1 MGKSLDELRK
11 KIYGSAAPD
20 QKTVQE
26 VRNKAMEVTTP
37 VQKYGD
43 IGSSYKSGTSGSAQS
58 SFTTPAAG
66 NLEALKSQQEQAKKE
81 RDEAHQA
88 FLNLYALESNPDTA
102 ASAATRYEKYSTA
115 EDARKAWKAADSA
128 YQDALNAYYEAENKS
143 KLTDLSADKKL
154 TATYESAK
162 ELEADLKKVQEA
174 TITAGATGNADASDL
189 AYLKKKYGVSG
200 DSVFSLQESLQK
212 KLDTLSQ
219 ELKTGGYSYERL
231 SGFQE
236 REAKKTE
243 YETQKAEWEE
253 FAGDHPVASSA
264 LSVLASPF
272 QGIDFVRMIGSSGG
286 NGDSEDAENY
296 VPPNV
301 YDADIVNFVNT
312 VRGTVSKEIE
322 ENTDWELFGQNV
334 ASFLYQTGMSITDSA
349 TQVAALGPASI
360 YFMGASSAANRAANV
375 IERGGTTQ
383 QAFVGGL
390 AAGVAEGLF
399 EKVSI
404 DRLLDPSK
412 FNTRTVK
419 DALKSIGAQSLVEG
433 SEETFTEISNILTDA
448 AVMGSDSSFS
458 LSVQAYENAG
468 MSEEEAK
475 KQAFLDSVGQVIWAG
490 VGGAL
495 SGVSLGGARI
505 TFSKAQETANAYKT
519 GAQLKTRMSNG
530 VDTSVFSEIQ
540 KGMDAPEGSEARLL
554 AESAQK
560 QLDSKKRVSNA
571 TLGRLV
577 WANQGN
583 VVKDVQA
590 VQSTGETTPETQE
603 LLTKVAQELQ
613 TSGTLTSATA
623 SELHTVAAQDVV
635 GAVSVQEKEAAAKA
649 ANPEADVQSAAVTA
663 FTDMGMKLK
672 TAQEK
677 AEIVT
682 RLMDGEEVSNRDINK
697 LNPTS
702 PAMRQVFSQLTGVE
716 FPAGKITQE
725 ALYNLYRSAKDVKTT
740 EQVIAEVESAD
751 AELQGAREILDS
763 QLPDGVT
770 VDTILQSAVS
780 GMSSSQP
787 ANDAEA
793 ARILGE
799 QLGEIDVNGA
809 PLVSFSAFSEMYRS
823 RVNEKATREELA
835 RAYDQYRREV
845 QTGQFQGKRQT
856 RAEFAQ
862 TIRSAPGGAQL
873 TDAEIDALFQ
883 QVQDAN
889 RSGEDGYDRYAL
901 NESERLQKKL
911 LNRVPEAQREKT
923 AAEMSRRGELDRA
936 AKYMSAVLKDLGI
949 APGVVV
955 EYGDENTRLADAFV
969 ASDGT
974 IHFNGDK
981 ISGASMMQYILGHE
995 LTHTASRIA
1004 GGTSVADTVI
1014 EVFRKLYDAGVLSG
1028 QTEHWMADVDGRL
1041 DTLQRRYR
1049 QHAKA
1054 VGDNADVIDRA
1065 YVREEL
1071 AADLM
1076 RQVFV
1081 SEDLMSRL
1089 AGERPSLLM
1098 RARRTADRI
1107 LAKLTGN
1114 EDLRTVVSAR
1124 DELKRLGDLFEKT
1137 LRKSEAEATYRSGQV
1152 IETEDGSPVAVS
1164 EENGDMKFSL
1174 GSFDEH
1180 GRNVLRS
1187 WMTRAV
1193 RRGDLT
1199 QEDADSIMESMET
1212 IYRVCREHQ
1221 TEYAPFDNWSEA
1233 KVVTDDKGRPVF
1245 SVVKANGDYAMN
1257 LDFSTVC
1264 KKRRTLDAVLNE
1276 LVRNGWASENRIAED
1291 QMVKINDI
1299 IRAHG
1304 FETACALCFVDSKR
1318 FRQDKIA
1325 GDFTEMYN
1333 RAVKSLVP
1341 DGSDIPVNTFD
1352 FAGRGL
1358 TDQENGLD
1366 MRPASDL
1373 DFSGLRDTM
1382 AEFGNQTVSYK
1393 IAKYLMDH
1401 PADRRLL
1408 DKSDFLS
1415 SAGFNV
1421 ISREKPGILSLF
1433 NSKKGSGGPKS
1444 TFGDVQ
1450 YLNEI
1455 IRSRTFNAKKAFSV
1469 GGVRIQ
1475 SFSDYVPRM
1484 VFDYVQMIGDLS
1496 AKKLP
1501 AHSYTKEELFVKQF
1515 GLTGIKINMSLI
1527 PRVVEDGIAP
1537 GLDSR
1542 GDYIWADESFD
1553 FNTAVEIQ
1561 GAEGYSRNCG
1571 TIAVGISD
1579 EHIRAMMSDD
1589 RIRMI
1594 IPYHK
1599 SGLNP
1604 VVAELNNIDSFVD
1617 YTGSQNTRYSDGRK
1631 IEDKKILKTIPDF
1644 NQEMRHLGDPR
1655 AAAESYVRF
1664 CESKG
1669 YLPKFDQFAYQQ
1681 VGGVFV
1687 EENGQ
1692 RVIDPNYYKLL
1703 EDFTVY
1709 DNGEYVGQEAVRP
1722 VYPAEDSA
1730 FGSMADLI
1738 LRGLDEDAVLEG
1750 RRDAEVASIVREVED
1765 TLGDVRAPGLRGGDG
1780 RDTMNTSR
1788 YSLGEDLAY
1797 GAEQRESAEEFRRRS
1812 LREGYAVL
1820 SFGGAEFAFRRGRG
1834 SVLSGMELGDAEK
1847 AGRDTPAGET
1857 ERELTALGIPC
1868 DVISGPVFWNN
1879 GSVTRERVIQEAT
1892 TAAGRHVFIDENTSL
1907 PPREIAGHE
1916 AFHFWSKSGDAEDYK
1931 DTVLENL
1938 NFTSPAFQKFQ
1949 SDIAEA
1955 YLGTQADLA
1964 DERQYAKLL
1973 EELLAYISGKIH
1985 AGGQDDALRPMLRDY
2000 DSVVRAW
2007 EDLVGG
2013 RTSGQARYALPDR
2026 DLSFA
2031 EQVDLT
2037 LLNKFNEVMAP
2048 GRSGQYGSAE
2058 SALYVAR
2065 EPNSLLQDIGFGDL
2079 PIVITQQHVRQI
2091 TGRREDAD
2099 GRVANEHNHQLTQG
2113 QVSRIPELL
2122 QNPAAILRA
2131 KGRPGSAVIVT
2142 EETDYKGRPV
2152 IIPIK
2157 SNGMDLVYDGMIG
2170 PAHVITSMYGRDNFG
2185 KFFADA
2191 VNSGDLLYADKK
2203 RIDPILT
2210 TAGYQSSGLLS
2221 GIDSQTILGQ
2231 ITPNVNTRE
2240 RRYAL
2245 SDAELDDILSLTGDA
2260 FDEALLRWLDRNTSY
2275 DDIGELLDISF
2286 DELSTRSGQPSDTE
2300 STERGSEPVRN
2311 IVLRAGLSDG
2321 YTADGNSAV
2330 MTQSR
2335 IDREIK
2341 DSGASSIGYARKYIT
2356 RIRPTDFLDMT
2367 VSSRNVGREV
2377 FDNNP
2382 NLSSYHQRMSDYD
2395 YVDALKSE
2403 LQTPYLS
2410 INMAS
2415 GQIIGHEGRHRVR
2428 ALEMAGIQSV
2438 EIVVEF
2444 HDENGYLVK
2453 TPNGEQNRINTIPEM
2468 EVSAQFDTDVG
2479 TVLRDI
2485 IPLNEDHRAEIEAT
2499 YGETATPD
2507 AGIRYSIT
2515 PEFEQWYKENYG
2527 VDGDIT
2533 DAQLRRAM
2541 KRQDRKV
2548 QRAEERA
2555 QAARSKAKVDAENT
2569 LTAWL
2574 IYYKKN
2580 MRRLNRD
2587 LQKKSADRVAELRK
2601 EKAQAL
2607 QDKDLAWRIYHEAA
2621 IREQRDAARRA
2632 EKDLRKEMTQEK
2644 RDAVRT
2650 ATEVERAKA
2659 AVQHDADVMAFK
2671 RQAAARLRVKD
2682 TRYAEQK
2689 ERTKDQVRLKRK
2701 AAERALKDSRQA
2713 AKKRAELE
2721 AKNGVVKT
2729 IREIPAQRKRIEKLQ
2744 EQAAN
2749 LKTLFRP
2756 AYAAFVNQA
2765 KSIDDFA
2772 KRQSGGVLSSTLVN
2786 VLGGSSTTIESVFKR
2801 GLVDRS
2807 GNRIGDAMKNVFL
2820 VWDGKKVDE
2829 AKQALLQD
2837 YMLHAHNV
2845 DRMSFVKNAR
2855 AKLEA
2860 FETENPWLRDMD
2872 QREFARLVAM
2882 TETEIQETGKKK
2894 AHDLAVEYA
2903 KLLDR
2908 YNRSQ
2913 DKPIFADANGN
2924 AVTAETSQAI
2934 VEQYLAENPWL
2945 EEKAQGIY
2953 DWWDQFMRT
2962 WAVGD
2967 SLTLEQYEIMREIY
2981 PHYVPTYRADK
2992 KGVGAANFVGAGGA
3006 TIGTAVKKAKGGFS
3020 EVVNIED
3027 SFANLANKIIRL
3039 ARTNELYKNIID
3051 TALLEDGA
3059 DSNVAD
3065 MAVFDWDSVT
3075 MGDSYKTES
3084 GEIVSAFSNGFDM
3097 SDRVDEAERPGLL
3110 KVKDGYKLSAW
3121 YDGQLLSAYIS
3132 EDLYKSIARVTGS
3145 DANDFSR
3152 AFLKVG
3158 NALTGTM
3165 KTAITG
3171 INPAFA
3177 VRNISRDLPTAVV
3190 NSISGAAFLKYYG
3203 RALSE
3208 MKRNSDNWQVFQAL
3222 GGTHAG
3228 YYNNNKGFA
3237 GAMAQRDNV
3246 LAKAGTALGRF
3257 NDITEAQTRFAEY
3270 LATIDR
3276 LGDTYENRLLGIK
3289 NAAEVTVDFSR
3300 KGWLGK
3306 YINAWVPYWNPAVQG
3321 IDKVVRSMVDSPDGS
3336 KVWKQ
3341 ASRTLGRA
3349 ALGTVMLEAILQVV
3363 LAALGRR
3370 DEWEQLDDRT
3380 KDTYY
3385 CIPMADSYTF
3395 LKIPKNREWGAILGT
3410 PFMRMLEWAN
3420 GRDNPFENYLET
3432 SIIPN
3437 FLPPLPSDTIGF
3449 SQWNDLSTNEDF
3461 AGRAIVPYAYE
3472 QGSLTEQYD
3481 ADTSVVA
3488 KFIAQHLNFSPMQLD
3503 YLINDYFGDFGE
3515 MFQKATAPS
3524 TWSGDS
3530 GVSEFGKSAADI
3542 FFGGFEADA
3551 RYSNAAVSKYYDTMD
3566 ELSRVVQDKKNHMG
3580 SEDYKETIEYQTQSA
3595 INKLYGNA
3603 ITDLNTEIRNLP
3615 AGEEKD
3621 AAKAEIARLASEA
3634 LDFYEQSLAGNVESP
3649 KLQAEYNEYAPSVR
3663 NALIDLD
3670 DYSTE
3675 YRFKP
3680 TGDASDSYTDPTDD
3694 TREYVLSED
3703 QKDKFHE
3710 IYVEQYNDMACDLIN
3725 QSTYRGSKPEE
3736 KAEMLEGLRDDV
3748 LDATKE
3754 EFFLWLERT
3763 KARSTPKS

>member
-20 QKTVQE
+20 QKTVKE
-26 VRNKAMEVTTP
+26 VRNKALEVTTT

-43 IGSSYKSGTSGSAQS
+43 IGSSYKSGTSGSTQS
-58 SFTTPAAG
+58 SFTNPVAG

-81 RDEAHQA
+81 REEAYQA
-88 FLNLYALESNPDTA
+88 FLNLYALESNPETA
-102 ASAATRYEKYSTA
+102 ASASTRYEKYSTA

-174 TITAGATGNADASDL
+174 AITAGATGNADASDL
-189 AYLKKKYGVSG
+189 AYRKKKYGVSG

-219 ELKTGGYSYERL
+219 DLKAGGYSYERL

-296 VPPNV
+296 VPPNA
-301 YDADIVNFVNT
+301 YDADVVNFVNT

-360 YFMGASSAANRAANV
+360 YFMGASSAANQAANV

-590 VQSTGETTPETQE
+590 VQSTGETTQETQE

-682 RLMDGEEVSNRDINK
+682 RLMGGEEVSNRDINK

-901 NESERLQKKL
+901 SESERLQKKL

-1028 QTEHWMADVDGRL
+1028 QTERWMADVDGHL

-1054 VGDNADVIDRA
+1054 VGDNADAIDRA

-1081 SEDLMSRL
+1081 SQDLMARL

-1098 RARRTADRI
+1098 RARRAANRV

-1114 EDLRTVVSAR
+1114 EDLRTVVAAR

-1137 LRKSEAEATYRSGQV
+1137 LRKSEAEATYRVGQV

-1174 GSFDEH
+1174 STYDAQ
-1180 GRNVLRS
+1180 GRETLQNWLE
-1187 WMTRAV
+1187 TAV
-1193 RRGDLT
+1193 ERGDLT
-1199 QEDADSIMESMET
+1199 REDADSIAVSLEE

-1221 TEYAPFDNWSEA
+1221 AEYAPFDNWSEA
-1233 KVVTDDKGRPVF
+1233 KVVTDEKGRPVF
-1245 SVVKANGDYAMN
+1245 SVVKANGEYALN

-1276 LVRNGWASENRIAED
+1276 LVRNGWASVNPIAD
-1291 QMVKINDI
+1291 TQMVKINDI

-1325 GDFTEMYN
+1325 ANFTEMYN
-1333 RAVKSLVP
+1333 RAVRSLVP
-1341 DGSDIPVNTFD
+1341 AGSNIPVNTFD
-1352 FAGRGL
+1352 FSGRGSQ
-1358 TDQENGLD
+1358 TQEGGLET
-1366 MRPASDL
+1366 RPTEDL
-1373 DFSGLRDTM
+1373 DLSGLQKTM
-1382 AEFGNQTVSYK
+1382 SRFGDKTVSYK
-1393 IAKYLMDH
+1393 IAKHLLEN
-1401 PADRRLL
+1401 PGDRRLL

-1415 SAGFNV
+1415 SSGFNV
-1421 ISREKPGILSLF
+1421 IAREKPDILSLF
-1433 NSKKGSGGPKS
+1433 NAKKGSGGPKS

-1455 IRSRTFNAKKAFSV
+1455 IASRSFNAEKAFSV
-1469 GGVRIQ
+1469 GGVRLQ

-1484 VFDYVQMIGDLS
+1484 VFDYAQVVSDLS
-1496 AKKLP
+1496 AKQLP
-1501 AHSYTKEELFVKQF
+1501 AQAYTKEELFVKQF

-1527 PRVVEDGIAP
+1527 PRVDADGIAP

-1542 GDYIWADESFD
+1542 GDYTWADESFD
-1553 FNTAVEIQ
+1553 FDTAMEIQ
-1561 GAEGYSRNCG
+1561 KADGYSRNCG
-1571 TIAVGISD
+1571 TVAVGISD
-1579 EHIRAMMSDD
+1579 EHIRTLMADD

-1604 VVAELNNIDSFVD
+1604 VVANLNNISRFRD
-1617 YTGSQNTRYSDGRK
+1617 YTKYQNTRNGNG
-1631 IEDKKILKTIPDF
+1631 KKLSEAEAKEVPDF
-1644 NQEMRHLGDPR
+1644 NQEMRRLGDPR
-1655 AAAESYVRF
+1655 AAAEAYVRF

-1722 VYPAEDSA
+1722 VYPPEDAA

-1765 TLGDVRAPGLRGGDG
+1765 TLGDVR
-1780 RDTMNTSR
+1780 
-1788 YSLGEDLAY
+1788 
-1797 GAEQRESAEEFRRRS
+1797 
-1812 LREGYAVL
+1812 V
-1820 SFGGAEFAFRRGRG
+1820 
-1834 SVLSGMELGDAEK
+1834 
-1847 AGRDTPAGET
+1847 
-1857 ERELTALGIPC
+1857 
-1868 DVISGPVFWNN
+1868 
-1879 GSVTRERVIQEAT
+1879 
-1892 TAAGRHVFIDENTSL
+1892 
-1907 PPREIAGHE
+1907 
-1916 AFHFWSKSGDAEDYK
+1916 
-1931 DTVLENL
+1931 
-1938 NFTSPAFQKFQ
+1938 
-1949 SDIAEA
+1949 
-1955 YLGTQADLA
+1955 
-1964 DERQYAKLL
+1964 
-1973 EELLAYISGKIH
+1973 
-1985 AGGQDDALRPMLRDY
+1985 
-2000 DSVVRAW
+2000 DS
-2007 EDLVGG
+2007 E
-2013 RTSGQARYALPDR
+2013 ARYALPDR

-2091 TGRREDAD
+2091 TGRREDSS
-2099 GRVANEHNHQLTQG
+2099 GRVVNEHNHQLTQD

-2142 EETDYKGRPV
+2142 EEIDYKGRPV
-2152 IIPIK
+2152 IIPLK
-2157 SNGMDLVYDGMIG
+2157 SNGMDLVYDGMVG

-2245 SDAELDDILSLTGDA
+2245 SDAELDAAAVDYFGVTRDWTVTGYIQKDGTQLD
-2260 FDEALLRWLDRNTSY
+2260 FSGKKRGGPGNTRDEDH
-2275 DDIGELLDISF
+2275 
-2286 DELSTRSGQPSDTE
+2286 
-2300 STERGSEPVRN
+2300 
-2311 IVLRAGLSDG
+2311 
-2321 YTADGNSAV
+2321 
-2330 MTQSR
+2330 
-2335 IDREIK
+2335 REIWAAY
-2341 DSGASSIGYARKYIT
+2341 GEPG
-2356 RIRPTDFLDMT
+2356 DMT
-2367 VSSRNVGREV
+2367 DIQAEIDYLARGNIRIMPESNGINVSALPTKAQESKLRQYIAESAGEV
-2377 FDNNP
+2377 ILD
-2382 NLSSYHQRMSDYD
+2382 
-2395 YVDALKSE
+2395 VDTLDGK
-2403 LQTPYLS
+2403 TF
-2410 INMAS
+2410 
-2415 GQIIGHEGRHRVR
+2415 
-2428 ALEMAGIQSV
+2428 QSV
-2438 EIVVEF
+2438 EYPRGTSASKILADIRTILSGETAAPASQVAAFRYELDDGDYAMDITGVVETEADSIEAEPRYSLLTDQATIDFLEAQDYLVTYKAMQVIDGKLYPPMSAQYRGEDGKTHWREPSQLGQWQKSDESPEQIKKFKGDHGVFTLRKGNGKTVDAAYNPYEHTSNMVLNDQFEEAYLRSNIVTVEF
-2444 HDENGYLVK
+2444 HIPVSELTSGYRAQYAKDAVGEHAWKAGPVARYLKDNPRMVYLTRWSKPVRILTNAEVAEKYKEILEGTNIRVPFNVVTPGLLEELRRVGVPINDDGSPMYQHYAKKKAEKATSEQAVENG
-2453 TPNGEQNRINTIPEM
+2453 T
-2468 EVSAQFDTDVG
+2468 
-2479 TVLRDI
+2479 
-2485 IPLNEDHRAEIEAT
+2485 
-2499 YGETATPD
+2499 
-2507 AGIRYSIT
+2507 RYSIT

-2527 VDGDIT
+2527 VDGDVT

-2548 QRAEERA
+2548 QRAEESA

-2607 QDKDLAWRIYHEAA
+2607 QDKELAWRIYHEAA
-2621 IREQRDAARRA
+2621 IREQQAAGQQA
-2632 EKDLRKEMTQEK
+2632 EKDLRKELTQDK

-2765 KSIDDFA
+2765 KAIDDFA

-2807 GNRIGDAMKNVFL
+2807 GNRIGDAMKDVFL

-2924 AVTAETSQAI
+2924 AVTAETSKAI
-2934 VEQYLAENPWL
+2934 VEQYLSENPWL

-3158 NALTGTM
+3158 NALTGPM

-3203 RALSE
+3203 RALVE
-3208 MKRNSDNWQVFQAL
+3208 MSRNSDNWQVFQAL

-3246 LAKAGTALGRF
+3246 LAKTGTALGRF

-3321 IDKVVRSMVDSPDGS
+3321 IDKVVRSMIDSPDGS

-3349 ALGTVMLEAILQVV
+3349 ALGTVLWEAVLQVV
-3363 LAALGRR
+3363 LVALGQR

-3385 CIPMADSYTF
+3385 CIPLADSYTF

-3420 GRDNPFENYLET
+3420 GRDDPFENYLET

-3437 FLPPLPSDTIGF
+3437 FLPPLPSDTVGF

-3481 ADTSVVA
+3481 ADTSAVS

-3503 YLINDYFGDFGE
+3503 YIINDYFGDFGE

-3530 GVSEFGKSAADI
+3530 GVTELGGSVADI
-3542 FFGGFEADA
+3542 LFGGFFADP

-3595 INKLYGNA
+3595 INKLYGKD
-3603 ITDLNTEIRNLP
+3603 ITDLNTYIRDLP
-3615 AGEEKD
+3615 DGEEKD

-3710 IYVEQYNDMACDLIN
+3710 IYVEQYNDMASDLIN

>member
-26 VRNKAMEVTTP
+26 VRNKALEVTTP

-115 EDARKAWKAADSA
+115 EDARKARKAADSA

-360 YFMGASSAANRAANV
+360 YFMGASSAANQAANV
-375 IERGGTTQ
+375 IERGGTTR
-383 QAFVGGL
+383 QAFAGGL

-412 FNTRTVK
+412 FNTKTVK
-419 DALKSIGAQSLVEG
+419 DALKNIGAQSLVEG
-433 SEETFTEISNILTDA
+433 SEEIGTEIANILTDA

-530 VDTSVFSEIQ
+530 VDTSVFAEIQ

-603 LLTKVAQELQ
+603 LLTKVAQEPQ

-623 SELHTVAAQDVV
+623 SELHTAAAQDVV

-649 ANPEADVQSAAVTA
+649 ANPKADVQSMAVTA

-725 ALYNLYRSAKDVKTT
+725 TLYNLYRSAKDVKTT
-740 EQVIAEVESAD
+740 EQVVAEVEAAD
-751 AELQGAREILDS
+751 AELQGAREILDN

-770 VDTILQSAVS
+770 MDTILQSAVS
-780 GMSSSQP
+780 GMSGSQS

-955 EYGDENTRLADAFV
+955 EYGDENTRRADAFV

-1004 GGTSVADTVI
+1004 GGTSVTDTVI

-1028 QTEHWMADVDGRL
+1028 QTERWMADVDGRL

-1114 EDLRTVVSAR
+1114 ENLRTVVSAR

-1221 TEYAPFDNWSEA
+1221 AEYAPFDNWSEA

-1644 NQEMRHLGDPR
+1644 NQEMRRLGDPR
-1655 AAAESYVRF
+1655 AAAEAYVRF

-1722 VYPAEDSA
+1722 VYPTEDAA
-1730 FGSMADLI
+1730 FGGMTDLL

-1765 TLGDVRAPGLRGGDG
+1765 TLGDVRTPGLRGGDG

-1879 GSVTRERVIQEAT
+1879 GSVTRGRVIQEAT

-1916 AFHFWSKSGDAEDYK
+1916 AFHFWSKSGAAEDYK

-1985 AGGQDDALRPMLRDY
+1985 AGGQDDARRSMLRDY

-2099 GRVANEHNHQLTQG
+2099 GRVVNEHNHQLTQD

-2142 EETDYKGRPV
+2142 EENDYKGRPV

-2157 SNGMDLVYDGMIG
+2157 SNGMDLVYDGMVG

-2245 SDAELDDILSLTGDA
+2245 SE
-2260 FDEALLRWLDRNTSY
+2260 
-2275 DDIGELLDISF
+2275 
-2286 DELSTRSGQPSDTE
+2286 DTE
-2300 STERGSEPVRN
+2300 KS
-2311 IVLRAGLSDG
+2311 
-2321 YTADGNSAV
+2321 
-2330 MTQSR
+2330 
-2335 IDREIK
+2335 
-2341 DSGASSIGYARKYIT
+2341 
-2356 RIRPTDFLDMT
+2356 
-2367 VSSRNVGREV
+2367 
-2377 FDNNP
+2377 
-2382 NLSSYHQRMSDYD
+2382 
-2395 YVDALKSE
+2395 VD
-2403 LQTPYLS
+2403 P
-2410 INMAS
+2410 
-2415 GQIIGHEGRHRVR
+2415 
-2428 ALEMAGIQSV
+2428 
-2438 EIVVEF
+2438 
-2444 HDENGYLVK
+2444 
-2453 TPNGEQNRINTIPEM
+2453 
-2468 EVSAQFDTDVG
+2468 DT
-2479 TVLRDI
+2479 
-2485 IPLNEDHRAEIEAT
+2485 
-2499 YGETATPD
+2499 
-2507 AGIRYSIT
+2507 RYSIT

-2527 VDGDIT
+2527 VDGDVT

-2541 KRQDRKV
+2541 KRQDQKV
-2548 QRAEERA
+2548 QRAEESA

-2621 IREQRDAARRA
+2621 IREQQAAGRKA
-2632 EKDLRKEMTQEK
+2632 EKDLRKELTQDK

-2713 AKKRAELE
+2713 AKKRAEME
-2721 AKNGVVKT
+2721 AKNGTVKT

-3152 AFLKVG
+3152 AFLKAG
-3158 NALTGTM
+3158 NALTGPM

-3171 INPAFA
+3171 ANPMFA
-3177 VRNISRDLPTAVV
+3177 LRNISRDYPTAII
-3190 NSISGAAFLKYYG
+3190 NSISGWKITGYMA
-3203 RALSE
+3203 RAGAE
-3208 MKRNSDNWQVFQAL
+3208 MNRNSDNWQVFQAL

-3228 YYNNNKGFA
+3228 YYNNEKGFA

-3246 LAKAGTALGRF
+3246 FGRAVDKISIV
-3257 NDITEAQTRFAEY
+3257 NNVTESVVRFAEY

-3321 IDKVVRSMVDSPDGS
+3321 IDKVIRSAFDAPGVKP
-3336 KVWKQ
+3336 KIQQ
-3341 ASRTLGRA
+3341 AFKTGGRA
-3349 ALGTVMLEAILQVV
+3349 AVTFILFEAISQ
-3363 LAALGRR
+3363 ALLTMLGDR
-3370 DEWEQLDDRT
+3370 DEWEKLDDRT
-3380 KDTYY
+3380 KDAYY
-3385 CIPMADSYTF
+3385 CIPTKFFNGKENTF
-3395 LKIPKNREWGAILGT
+3395 IKIPKNRDWAMLFGT
-3410 PFMRMLEWAN
+3410 PFMRILEWAN
-3420 GRDNPFENYLET
+3420 GRDDPFENYIET
-3432 SIIPN
+3432 SIAPN
-3437 FLPPLPSDTIGF
+3437 FVPPHILFPDRENGGLQTDVLGMS
-3449 SQWNDLSTNEDF
+3449 WVHDLAANEDF
-3461 AGRAIVPYAYE
+3461 AGRTIIPYAYE

-3481 ADTSVVA
+3481 ADTSTLA
-3488 KFIAQHLNFSPMQLD
+3488 YALGKLLKFSPMQLD
-3503 YLINDYFGDFGE
+3503 YIISDYFGDWADLL
-3515 MFQKATAPS
+3515 KRATPV
-3524 TWSGDS
+3524 SGA
-3530 GVSEFGKSAADI
+3530 KNLLSAVFSDATVDKLIPLYTDEARVDENGFVRDASDI
-3542 FFGGFEADA
+3542 LFGGFVADS
-3551 RYSNAAVSKYYDTMD
+3551 RYSNAYVSKYYDTMD
-3566 ELSRVVQDKKNHMG
+3566 KLDRVVQDKKNQMG
-3580 SEDYKETIEYQTQSA
+3580 DEAAKETIEYQTQSA
-3595 INKLYGNA
+3595 INKLYGKTV
-3603 ITDLNTEIRNLP
+3603 TDINKTVRGLP
-3615 AGEEKD
+3615 DGEEKD
-3621 AAKAEIARLASEA
+3621 AAKAEIARLAEEA

-3663 NALIDLD
+3663 NVLIDLN

-3680 TGDASDSYTDPTDD
+3680 TGEASDSYTDPTDD

-3710 IYVEQYNDMACDLIN
+3710 IYVEQYNDMAGDLIN

>member
-26 VRNKAMEVTTP
+26 VRNKALEVTTP

-58 SFTTPAAG
+58 SFTTPVTGG

-115 EDARKAWKAADSA
+115 EDARKAWKTADSA

-143 KLTDLSADKKL
+143 KLTDLSADQKL
-154 TATYESAK
+154 TVTYESAK

-174 TITAGATGNADASDL
+174 AITAGATGNADASDL

-243 YETQKAEWEE
+243 YEARKADWEK

-264 LSVLASPF
+264 LSVLVSPF

-296 VPPNV
+296 VPPNA

-360 YFMGASSAANRAANV
+360 YFMGASSAANQAANV

-412 FNTRTVK
+412 FNTKTVK
-419 DALKSIGAQSLVEG
+419 DALKNIGAQSLVEG
-433 SEETFTEISNILTDA
+433 SEEIGTEISNILTDA

-475 KQAFLDSVGQVIWAG
+475 KQAFRDSVGQVIWAG

-530 VDTSVFSEIQ
+530 VDTSVFAEIQ

-623 SELHTVAAQDVV
+623 SELHTAAAQDVV
-635 GAVSVQEKEAAAKA
+635 GAVSVQGKEAAAKA
-649 ANPEADVQSAAVTA
+649 ANPEADVQSMAVTA
-663 FTDMGMKLK
+663 FTDMGMKLR

-702 PAMRQVFSQLTGVE
+702 PAMQQVFSQLTGVE

-725 ALYNLYRSAKDVKTT
+725 TLYNLYRSAKDVKTT
-740 EQVIAEVESAD
+740 EQVIAEVEA
-751 AELQGAREILDS
+751 AATELQGAREILDS

-770 VDTILQSAVS
+770 MDTILQSAVS
-780 GMSSSQP
+780 GMSSSQSS
-787 ANDAEA
+787 NDAEA

-845 QTGQFQGKRQT
+845 QTGQLQGKRQT

-1004 GGTSVADTVI
+1004 GGTSVSDTVI

-1028 QTEHWMADVDGRL
+1028 QTERWMADVDGRL
-1041 DTLQRRYR
+1041 DTLQRRYH

-1054 VGDNADVIDRA
+1054 VGDNADMIDRA

-1098 RARRTADRI
+1098 RARRVADRL

-1114 EDLRTVVSAR
+1114 EDLRTVVAAR
-1124 DELKRLGDLFEKT
+1124 DELKRLGDLFETT
-1137 LRKSEAEATYRSGQV
+1137 LRKSEAESTYRAGQV

-1174 GSFDEH
+1174 STYDAQ
-1180 GRNVLRS
+1180 GREALQNWLE
-1187 WMTRAV
+1187 TAV
-1193 RRGDLT
+1193 NRGDLT
-1199 QEDADSIMESMET
+1199 REDADSIAVSLED

-1221 TEYAPFDNWSEA
+1221 AEYAPFDNWSEA
-1233 KVVTDDKGRPVF
+1233 KVVTDEKGRPVF
-1245 SVVKANGDYAMN
+1245 SVVKANGEYALN

-1276 LVRNGWASENRIAED
+1276 LVRNGWASVNPIAD
-1291 QMVKINDI
+1291 TQMVKINDI

-1325 GDFTEMYN
+1325 ASFTEMYN
-1333 RAVKSLVP
+1333 RAVRSLVP
-1341 DGSDIPVNTFD
+1341 AGSDIPVNTFD
-1352 FAGRGL
+1352 FSGRGVQ
-1358 TDQENGLD
+1358 TQEGGLET
-1366 MRPASDL
+1366 RPTEALDL
-1373 DFSGLRDTM
+1373 SGLTKTM
-1382 AEFGNQTVSYK
+1382 SRFGDKTVSHK
-1393 IAKYLMDH
+1393 IAKHLMEN
-1401 PADRRLL
+1401 PGDRKLL

-1415 SAGFNV
+1415 SSGFNV
-1421 ISREKPGILSLF
+1421 IAREKPDILSLF
-1433 NSKKGSGGPKS
+1433 NAKKGSGGPKS

-1455 IRSRTFNAKKAFSV
+1455 IASRSFNAEKAFSV
-1469 GGVRIQ
+1469 GGVRLQ

-1484 VFDYVQMIGDLS
+1484 VFDYAQVVSDLS
-1496 AKKLP
+1496 AKQLP
-1501 AHSYTKEELFVKQF
+1501 AQAYTKEELFVKQF

-1527 PRVVEDGIAP
+1527 PRVDADGIAP

-1542 GDYIWADESFD
+1542 GDYTWAEESFAFD
-1553 FNTAVEIQ
+1553 TAMEIQ
-1561 GAEGYSRNCG
+1561 EADGYSRNCG
-1571 TIAVGISD
+1571 TVAVGISD
-1579 EHIRAMMSDD
+1579 EHIRTLMADD

-1604 VVAELNNIDSFVD
+1604 VVANLNNISRFRD
-1617 YTGSQNTRYSDGRK
+1617 YTKYQNTRNGNG
-1631 IEDKKILKTIPDF
+1631 KKLTEAEAKEVPDF
-1644 NQEMRHLGDPR
+1644 NQEMRRLGDPR
-1655 AAAESYVRF
+1655 AAAEAYVRF

-1722 VYPAEDSA
+1722 VYPTEDAA
-1730 FGSMADLI
+1730 FGGMTDLI

-1750 RRDAEVASIVREVED
+1750 RRDAEVAGIVREVED
-1765 TLGDVRAPGLRGGDG
+1765 TLGDVRTPGLRGGDG

-1879 GSVTRERVIQEAT
+1879 GSVTRGRVIQEAT

-1916 AFHFWSKSGDAEDYK
+1916 AFHFWSKSGAAEDYK

-1938 NFTSPAFQKFQ
+1938 NFTSPAFRKFQ

-2091 TGRREDAD
+2091 TSPREDAD
-2099 GRVANEHNHQLTQG
+2099 GRVVNEHNHQLTQD

-2191 VNSGDLLYADKK
+2191 VNSV
-2203 RIDPILT
+2203 
-2210 TAGYQSSGLLS
+2210 S

-2231 ITPNVNTRE
+2231 IMPNVNTRE

-2245 SDAELDDILSLTGDA
+2245 SDAELDAAAVDYFGVTRDWTVTGYIQKDGTQLDFSGKKRGGPGNTRDEDHREIWAGYGEPGDMTDIQAEIDYLARGNI
-2260 FDEALLRWLDRNTSY
+2260 R
-2275 DDIGELLDISF
+2275 IM
-2286 DELSTRSGQPSDTE
+2286 PE
-2300 STERGSEPVRN
+2300 SNGINV
-2311 IVLRAGLSDG
+2311 
-2321 YTADGNSAV
+2321 SAV
-2330 MTQSR
+2330 PTKAQESKLR
-2335 IDREIK
+2335 Q
-2341 DSGASSIGYARKYIT
+2341 YIAESAGEV
-2356 RIRPTDFLDMT
+2356 ILD
-2367 VSSRNVGREV
+2367 
-2377 FDNNP
+2377 
-2382 NLSSYHQRMSDYD
+2382 
-2395 YVDALKSE
+2395 VDTLDGK
-2403 LQTPYLS
+2403 PF
-2410 INMAS
+2410 
-2415 GQIIGHEGRHRVR
+2415 
-2428 ALEMAGIQSV
+2428 QSV
-2438 EIVVEF
+2438 EYPRGTSASKILA
-2444 HDENGYLVK
+2444 DI
-2453 TPNGEQNRINTIPEM
+2453 RTIL
-2468 EVSAQFDTDVG
+2468 S
-2479 TVLRDI
+2479 
-2485 IPLNEDHRAEIEAT
+2485 
-2499 YGETATPD
+2499 GETAAP
-2507 AGIRYSIT
+2507 AS
-2515 PEFEQWYKENYG
+2515 
-2527 VDGDIT
+2527 
-2533 DAQLRRAM
+2533 
-2541 KRQDRKV
+2541 
-2548 QRAEERA
+2548 
-2555 QAARSKAKVDAENT
+2555 
-2569 LTAWL
+2569 
-2574 IYYKKN
+2574 
-2580 MRRLNRD
+2580 
-2587 LQKKSADRVAELRK
+2587 
-2601 EKAQAL
+2601 
-2607 QDKDLAWRIYHEAA
+2607 
-2621 IREQRDAARRA
+2621 
-2632 EKDLRKEMTQEK
+2632 
-2644 RDAVRT
+2644 
-2650 ATEVERAKA
+2650 
-2659 AVQHDADVMAFK
+2659 
-2671 RQAAARLRVKD
+2671 QAAAFRYSVGGELARQAPMAELQQALNRAKD
-2682 TRYAEQK
+2682 TELTD
-2689 ERTKDQVRLKRK
+2689 EVVRKIWEETGWYRG
-2701 AAERALKDSRQA
+2701 ADGRWRFEIDDSQAVFYPRGDARQA
-2713 AKKRAELE
+2713 NNPDWKRFKDLE
-2721 AKNGVVKT
+2721 
-2729 IREIPAQRKRIEKLQ
+2729 
-2744 EQAAN
+2744 
-2749 LKTLFRP
+2749 
-2756 AYAAFVNQA
+2756 
-2765 KSIDDFA
+2765 
-2772 KRQSGGVLSSTLVN
+2772 
-2786 VLGGSSTTIESVFKR
+2786 
-2801 GLVDRS
+2801 
-2807 GNRIGDAMKNVFL
+2807 
-2820 VWDGKKVDE
+2820 
-2829 AKQALLQD
+2829 
-2837 YMLHAHNV
+2837 
-2845 DRMSFVKNAR
+2845 
-2855 AKLEA
+2855 
-2860 FETENPWLRDMD
+2860 
-2872 QREFARLVAM
+2872 
-2882 TETEIQETGKKK
+2882 
-2894 AHDLAVEYA
+2894 
-2903 KLLDR
+2903 
-2908 YNRSQ
+2908 
-2913 DKPIFADANGN
+2913 
-2924 AVTAETSQAI
+2924 
-2934 VEQYLAENPWL
+2934 
-2945 EEKAQGIY
+2945 
-2953 DWWDQFMRT
+2953 
-2962 WAVGD
+2962 
-2967 SLTLEQYEIMREIY
+2967 
-2981 PHYVPTYRADK
+2981 
-2992 KGVGAANFVGAGGA
+2992 
-3006 TIGTAVKKAKGGFS
+3006 
-3020 EVVNIED
+3020 
-3027 SFANLANKIIRL
+3027 
-3039 ARTNELYKNIID
+3039 
-3051 TALLEDGA
+3051 
-3059 DSNVAD
+3059 
-3065 MAVFDWDSVT
+3065 
-3075 MGDSYKTES
+3075 
-3084 GEIVSAFSNGFDM
+3084 
-3097 SDRVDEAERPGLL
+3097 
-3110 KVKDGYKLSAW
+3110 
-3121 YDGQLLSAYIS
+3121 SAYIS
-3132 EDLYKSIARVTGS
+3132 GTLSAEEIAEVRQLADSVRGLDKSYRT
-3145 DANDFSR
+3145 
-3152 AFLKVG
+3152 
-3158 NALTGTM
+3158 TCGT
-3165 KTAITG
+3165 TNFTSNI
-3171 INPAFA
+3171 P
-3177 VRNISRDLPTAVV
+3177 ISRIFPSGWIFREAAQQMARCETES
-3190 NSISGAAFLKYYG
+3190 SI
-3203 RALSE
+3203 
-3208 MKRNSDNWQVFQAL
+3208 
-3222 GGTHAG
+3222 
-3228 YYNNNKGFA
+3228 
-3237 GAMAQRDNV
+3237 
-3246 LAKAGTALGRF
+3246 
-3257 NDITEAQTRFAEY
+3257 
-3270 LATIDR
+3270 
-3276 LGDTYENRLLGIK
+3276 
-3289 NAAEVTVDFSR
+3289 
-3300 KGWLGK
+3300 
-3306 YINAWVPYWNPAVQG
+3306 
-3321 IDKVVRSMVDSPDGS
+3321 
-3336 KVWKQ
+3336 
-3341 ASRTLGRA
+3341 
-3349 ALGTVMLEAILQVV
+3349 
-3363 LAALGRR
+3363 
-3370 DEWEQLDDRT
+3370 
-3380 KDTYY
+3380 
-3385 CIPMADSYTF
+3385 
-3395 LKIPKNREWGAILGT
+3395 
-3410 PFMRMLEWAN
+3410 
-3420 GRDNPFENYLET
+3420 
-3432 SIIPN
+3432 
-3437 FLPPLPSDTIGF
+3437 
-3449 SQWNDLSTNEDF
+3449 
-3461 AGRAIVPYAYE
+3461 
-3472 QGSLTEQYD
+3472 
-3481 ADTSVVA
+3481 
-3488 KFIAQHLNFSPMQLD
+3488 
-3503 YLINDYFGDFGE
+3503 
-3515 MFQKATAPS
+3515 
-3524 TWSGDS
+3524 
-3530 GVSEFGKSAADI
+3530 
-3542 FFGGFEADA
+3542 
-3551 RYSNAAVSKYYDTMD
+3551 
-3566 ELSRVVQDKKNHMG
+3566 
-3580 SEDYKETIEYQTQSA
+3580 
-3595 INKLYGNA
+3595 
-3603 ITDLNTEIRNLP
+3603 
-3615 AGEEKD
+3615 
-3621 AAKAEIARLASEA
+3621 
-3634 LDFYEQSLAGNVESP
+3634 
-3649 KLQAEYNEYAPSVR
+3649 
-3663 NALIDLD
+3663 
-3670 DYSTE
+3670 
-3675 YRFKP
+3675 
-3680 TGDASDSYTDPTDD
+3680 
-3694 TREYVLSED
+3694 
-3703 QKDKFHE
+3703 
-3710 IYVEQYNDMACDLIN
+3710 
-3725 QSTYRGSKPEE
+3725 
-3736 KAEMLEGLRDDV
+3736 
-3748 LDATKE
+3748 
-3754 EFFLWLERT
+3754 
-3763 KARSTPKS
+3763 